1 MIECMDEWHANPFD
15 LSQPQL
21 HTLPSGVAA
30 SYTFFQDLYRCN
42 ESNTFLE
49 KYINEENEQE
59 NVTHAVQKNKVN
71 ESGKNQEVEKT
82 EKQRASV
89 AYPWMKTL

>member
-1 MIECMDEWHANPFD
+1 MIECMDEGHANPFD

-49 KYINEENEQE
+49 KCINEENGIGKRFTCRPKKTKSMNQ
-59 NVTHAVQKNKVN
+59 ARIKKWRKQKNK
-71 ESGKNQEVEKT
+71 ELLSPTPG
-82 EKQRASV
+82 
-89 AYPWMKTL
+89 

>member
-1 MIECMDEWHANPFD
+1 MIECMDECHANPFD

-49 KYINEENEQE
+49 KCMNEENEQE
-59 NVTHAVQKNKVN
+59 NVSHAVQKKTKSMNQARIKKWRKQKNK
-71 ESGKNQEVEKT
+71 ELLSPTPG
-82 EKQRASV
+82 
-89 AYPWMKTL
+89 